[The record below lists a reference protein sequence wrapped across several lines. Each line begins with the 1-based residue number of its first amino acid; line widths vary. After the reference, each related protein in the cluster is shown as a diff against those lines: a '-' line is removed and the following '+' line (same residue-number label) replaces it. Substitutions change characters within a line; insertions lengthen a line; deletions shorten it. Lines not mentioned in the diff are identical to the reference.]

1 MRILHLAYEDPE
13 QPGSGGGSLRTREI
27 YRRLS
32 SRHQIHAVVAGY
44 PGARARLE
52 DGIHWV
58 PLGLR
63 TGKKLDQ
70 LSYLALLGAAVR
82 HYPHDLL
89 VEDFGPPWSVGFS
102 PLFSRK
108 PVIAMVNW
116 FFTEEMSRKYKLPLN
131 WIENLG
137 LPLYKD
143 FISLSTSVANQLAC
157 RRPGARVEVIPS
169 GVEESAFNVSPMPP
183 RHLLFVGRLDIAQ
196 KGLDLLLTIF
206 DRVRESLGDQTP
218 PLLIVG
224 DGRDQSA
231 VKREVYRLGLE
242 GLVKFLG
249 RVDGAAKYALMAQAY
264 AVLMPS
270 RFETFGIV
278 GIESQAAYA
287 PIVAFNVGPIEEVL
301 GPGGGRLVPA
311 FDIGAFAQEVLRLVR
326 ETGWHDIVRKE
337 GRLWARR
344 YNWDDIALRQ
354 EAHYRSVLKLE
365 SPTAVFHA
373 QAAQP

>member
-1 MRILHLAYEDPE
+1 MRILHLAYEDPQ

-27 YRRLS
+27 YRRLA
-32 SRHQIHAVVAGY
+32 SRHHIRVVVSGY
-44 PGARARLE
+44 PGARARFE
-52 DGIHWV
+52 DGVHWI
-58 PLGLR
+58 PLGLH

-70 LSYLALLGAAVR
+70 LSYLVLLGTAIR
-82 HYPHDLL
+82 RYPHDLL

-116 FFTEEMSRKYKLPLN
+116 FFTKEMSRKYKLPFN
-131 WIENLG
+131 WIEDLG

-143 FISLSTSVANQLAC
+143 FISPSTSVANQLAC
-157 RRPGARVEVIPS
+157 RRPGARVEVIPN
-169 GVEESAFNVSPMPP
+169 GIEDSAFNVQPMPP

-196 KGLDLLLTIF
+196 KGLDLLLSIF
-206 DRVRESLGDQTP
+206 ARVRESLGDQTP

-224 DGRDQSA
+224 DGRDQPA

-249 RVDGAAKYALMAQAY
+249 RVDGAAKYALMAEAY

-278 GIESQAAYA
+278 GIESQASYA
-287 PIVAFNVGPIEEVL
+287 PIVAFDVGAIEEVI
-301 GPGGGRLVPA
+301 GPGGGRLVRP
-311 FDIGAFAQEVLRLVR
+311 FDVGAFAQETLRLVC
-326 ETGWHDIVRKE
+326 EAGWHDKLRKE

-354 EAHYRSVLKLE
+354 EGHYRSVLDLE
-365 SPTAVFHA
+365 SPAYVLNA
-373 QAAQP
+373 QST